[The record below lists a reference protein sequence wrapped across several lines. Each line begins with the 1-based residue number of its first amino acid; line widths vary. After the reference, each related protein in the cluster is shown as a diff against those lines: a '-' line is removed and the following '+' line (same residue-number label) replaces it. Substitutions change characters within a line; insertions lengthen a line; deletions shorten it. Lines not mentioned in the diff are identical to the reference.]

1 MIVIAATTRA
11 VASPVWHGLSHRRRP
26 VKMKLAKKRVRTIRD
41 RRGMLRIFEKGTSLP
56 FALKRCFVI
65 SHVPKGKARGEHAV
79 SCSLFLTELTG
90 TCRLTVRS
98 AGREASLSLSRRTEG
113 VVVPK
118 GAWLRLDRF
127 SSGTIVLVCAS
138 QNFRNTH
145 YLSQQS
151 AADG

>member
-1 MIVIAATTRA
+1 MFVIEATTRA
-11 VASPVWHGLSHRRRP
+11 GTSPVWHDLSHRRRP

-41 RRGMLRIFEKGTSLP
+41 RRGMLRIFEKGASP

-79 SCSLFLTELTG
+79 SRNLFLTGLTG
-90 TCRLTVRS
+90 TCRITVRS

-118 GAWLRLDRF
+118 GTWLRLDRF
-127 SSGTIVLVCAS
+127 SSGAIVLVCAS

>member
-41 RRGMLRIFEKGTSLP
+41 RRGMLRIFEKGASLP

-90 TCRLTVRS
+90 TCRLTVPQRR
-98 AGREASLSLSRRTEG
+98 ARGKPVTVAPNRRRGRAERHMAATRPVLARIDGPRVCVTEFSQYTLS
-113 VVVPK
+113 
-118 GAWLRLDRF
+118 F
-127 SSGTIVLVCAS
+127 
-138 QNFRNTH
+138 
-145 YLSQQS
+145 
-151 AADG
+151 AAERG